1 MNPQIHGG
9 QVFAASRLQGVTVG
23 RILDF
28 SANINPLGPSP
39 KALQTLRRDL
49 DVIRFYPDAENRE
62 LRDLVAKQQA
72 INGSSILFG
81 NGATALLH
89 LIPRALKPRTAVIL
103 DPSFSEYS
111 SALERAGCKIR
122 RLFLRPETGFRLDRD
137 ALLKVLDRNRPNLVV
152 LGNPNNPTGT
162 TIPRRILSELIDAC
176 SAHQICLVV
185 DESFIDFTP
194 HPSRVFDAAER
205 PGLVVVRS
213 LTKFWALAGLRI
225 GYLVAHKALVE
236 KLSAGCEPW
245 SVNTLA
251 SVAAA
256 QSLRDLPYRTRT
268 LRLIRQERTFLMDQ
282 LAGFPWLRPFPS
294 ESNFLLVQIVTARIT
309 STQLRERLEH
319 RNILIR
325 DCASFPGL
333 GPRYFRI
340 AIRSRSDNRGLIDE
354 LRIVSRTLK
363 ALAGRKA

>member
-1 MNPQIHGG
+1 MNAQIHGG
-9 QVFAASRLQGVTVG
+9 QVFAASRLQGVPLA

-39 KALQTLRRDL
+39 KALERLRRDL
-49 DVIRFYPDAENRE
+49 DLIRFYPDTETRQ
-62 LRDLVAKQQA
+62 LRDLVAKQEA
-72 INGSSILFG
+72 IDGSSILFG

-89 LIPRALKPRTAVIL
+89 LIPRALKPRSAVVL

-122 RLFLRPETGFRLDRD
+122 RLSLRPETGFQLDRD
-137 ALLKVLDRNRPNLVV
+137 ALLKILHRKRPNLVV

-162 TIPRRILSELIDAC
+162 TIPRRSLSELIDAC

-194 HPSRVFDAAER
+194 HPSRVFEASKR

-236 KLSAGCEPW
+236 QLSAGCEPW

-256 QSLRDLPYRTRT
+256 ESLRDLAYRTRT
-268 LRLIRQERTFLMDQ
+268 LKLIRQERTFLMNQ

-294 ESNFLLVQIVTARIT
+294 ETNFLLVQIVAARIT

-325 DCASFPGL
+325 DGASFPGL

-340 AIRSRSDNRGLIDE
+340 AIQNHSDNQRLIDE

-363 ALAGRKA
+363 PLARRKA

>member
-1 MNPQIHGG
+1 MNAQIHGG
-9 QVFAASRLQGVTVG
+9 QVFAASRLQGVPVG

-49 DVIRFYPDAENRE
+49 DVVRFYPDAENRE

-111 SALERAGCKIR
+111 SALERVGCKIR

-194 HPSRVFDAAER
+194 HSSRVSEAAER
-205 PGLVVVRS
+205 PYLVVVRS

-236 KLSAGCEPW
+236 QLSAGCEPW

-256 QSLRDLPYRTRT
+256 ESLRDLAYRTRT
-268 LRLIRQERTFLMDQ
+268 LKLIRQERTFLMNQ

-294 ESNFLLVQIVTARIT
+294 ETNFLLVQIVTARIT

-325 DCASFPGL
+325 DGASFPGL

-340 AIRSRSDNRGLIDE
+340 AIQNHSDNQRLIDE

-363 ALAGRKA
+363 PLAGRKA